1 MKLRFDAP
9 RFIAFAASLALLA
22 ACTVGPEYVRPTVDT
37 PPAYKEAGDW
47 KVAQPRDTVERGK
60 WWEIFGDAQL
70 NALVEQIDISNQNVR
85 IAEAQFRQARALVQ
99 QARAALFPSVTANAS
114 ATRSGSSSGSG
125 NSTRAGGVINSYN
138 LALDA
143 GWEVDIW
150 GRVRKTVESNVAGA
164 QASAADLEAAR
175 LSAQA
180 ELALNYLLL
189 RVLDAQRQLLED
201 TAATYQKSLDLNRNR
216 YAAGVAG
223 KVDVAQAETQL
234 KSTQAQAIDVG
245 VQRAQLE
252 HAIAVLIGKPPAEFA
267 LAPVQFDLAMPPVP
281 LGLPSEL
288 LERRPDIAA
297 AERRV
302 AAANAQIG
310 VAKAAFFPS
319 LMLSASGGFVS
330 STFAEWLTAPSRI
343 WAIGPSIVQS
353 IFDAGLRRAQTD
365 QAIAAYDAN
374 VANYRQTV
382 LSGFREVEDNLAA
395 LRILE
400 QESRVQEDAVRA
412 ARESVNLTVNQYK
425 AGTVSFL
432 NVAIVQTAQLNNER
446 TAVSILGQRFGA
458 AVTLVRALGG
468 GWSAAEPPM
477 PEPQRQ

>member
-1 MKLRFDAP
+1 VRSSV
-9 RFIAFAASLALLA
+9 ASS
-22 ACTVGPEYVRPTVDT
+22 
-37 PPAYKEAGDW
+37 EAG
-47 KVAQPRDTVERGK
+47 E
-60 WWEIFGDAQL
+60 
-70 NALVEQIDISNQNVR
+70 
-85 IAEAQFRQARALVQ
+85 
-99 QARAALFPSVTANAS
+99 
-114 ATRSGSSSGSG
+114 
-125 NSTRAGGVINSYN
+125 
-138 LALDA
+138 
-143 GWEVDIW
+143 
-150 GRVRKTVESNVAGA
+150 
-164 QASAADLEAAR
+164 QASAADLATVR

-180 ELALNYLLL
+180 ELALNYLQL

-201 TAATYQKSLDLNRNR
+201 TAAAYQKSLDLNRNR

-223 KVDVAQAETQL
+223 KVDVVQAETQL
-234 KSTQAQAIDVG
+234 KSTLAQAIDVG

-267 LAPVQFDLAMPPVP
+267 LAPIPLNVAMPEIPP
-281 LGLPSEL
+281 GLPSEL

-297 AERRV
+297 AERQV

-319 LMLSASGGFVS
+319 LILSASGGFVS
-330 STFAEWLTAPSRI
+330 SGFADWLTAPSRI

-365 QAIAAYDAN
+365 QAIAAYDAS
-374 VANYRQTV
+374 VASYRQTV
-382 LSGFREVEDNLAA
+382 LNGFKEVEDNLAA

-446 TAVSILGQRFGA
+446 TAVSILGQRFAA
-458 AVTLVRALGG
+458 AVTLVKALGG
-468 GWSAAEPPM
+468 GWSAAELPVS
-477 PEPQRQ
+477 EQQRR

>member
-1 MKLRFDAP
+1 MRLKVDAP
-9 RFIAFAASLALLA
+9 RWIAFAAALAFLA

-37 PPAYKEAGDW
+37 PQAYKEAGEW
-47 KVAQPRDTVERGK
+47 KVAQPRDAIERGK
-60 WWEIFGDAQL
+60 WWEIFGDSQL

-85 IAEAQFRQARALVQ
+85 VAEAQYRQARALVQ
-99 QARAALFPSVTANAS
+99 QARAAFFPSVTGNVA
-114 ATRSGSSSGSG
+114 ATRSGAGSSTTNRG
-125 NSTRAGGVINSYN
+125 GGVANVFN

-143 GWEVDIW
+143 SWEVDVW
-150 GRVRKTVESNVAGA
+150 GRVRSSVASSVAGA
-164 QASAADLEAAR
+164 QASAADLETVR

-180 ELALNYLLL
+180 ELALDYFQL
-189 RVLDAQRQLLED
+189 RVLDAQRQLLEES
-201 TAATYQKSLDLNRNR
+201 AAAYQKSLGLTRNR
-216 YAAGVAG
+216 YAVGVAG

-234 KSTQAQAIDVG
+234 TSTQAQAIDVG

-252 HAIAVLIGKPPAEFA
+252 HAIAILIGKSPAEFA
-267 LAPVQFDLAMPPVP
+267 LAPVQFDVAMPQIPR
-281 LGLPSEL
+281 GLPSEL

-319 LMLSASGGFVS
+319 LTLSASGGFVS
-330 STFAEWLTAPSRI
+330 SSFAEWLTVPSRI
-343 WAIGPSIVQS
+343 WAIGPSIAQS
-353 IFDAGLRRAQTD
+353 IFDAGLRRAQTE
-365 QAIAAYDAN
+365 QAIAAYDAS

-400 QESRVQEDAVRA
+400 QESKVQDDAVRA
-412 ARESVNLTVNQYK
+412 ARESVTLTVNQYK

-446 TAVSILGQRFGA
+446 TAVSILGQRFAA
-458 AVTLVRALGG
+458 AVTLVKALGG
-468 GWSAAEPPM
+468 GWSA
-477 PEPQRQ
+477 PELPISERQRP